1 MIADTLCTCEIV
13 SILLE
18 VIASPRAPATRP
30 LLDVL
35 REEALVEV
43 VADRVVDEGPALL
56 LRRAARLVAE
66 DDVVVPAPL
75 DSAGRRLRA
84 NQQ

>member
-1 MIADTLCTCEIV
+1 MRNCVNAIRGSLCV
-13 SILLE
+13 A
-18 VIASPRAPATRP
+18 ASTGHAP